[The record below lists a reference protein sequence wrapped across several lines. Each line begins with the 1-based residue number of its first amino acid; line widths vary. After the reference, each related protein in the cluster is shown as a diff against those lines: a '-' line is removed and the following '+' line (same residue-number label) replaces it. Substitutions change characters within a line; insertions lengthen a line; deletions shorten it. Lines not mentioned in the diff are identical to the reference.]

1 MSLTLET
8 VPVGALVLDPANA
21 RKHGSRNLDAIAGSL
36 RQFGQRRPLVCRRA
50 GGETMVIAGNGT
62 LEAARSLGWT
72 EVVITVV
79 PDDWTSEQAKAYA
92 LADNRT
98 AELATWD
105 EAVLAEQLTDLD
117 ALGFDLNSI
126 GFDGLPALDLDAG
139 ADDVGEVPLDP
150 VSSPGDLWVCGP
162 HRVICGSSTDAAA
175 VGRLFADEF
184 CQCII
189 TDPPYGVSYVD
200 SLDKTM
206 RDQGKVPPRHR
217 AIAGDDVSDAVL
229 EALVKDSLALAFAHA
244 AEGAG
249 AYVFHA
255 DSKRLVFEGAMS
267 RAGFLCHQTLVWV
280 KQRITLGH
288 MDYLSQ
294 HEPVLYGWKQ
304 GGKHGWYGGRRRS
317 ALVADEAPNLEAM
330 TGDEAIE
337 LLQAL
342 YAETS
347 VIRHDRPAKSTEH
360 PTMKPVGLLARFVV
374 NSTKKGELVYDPFL
388 GSGSTLIA
396 AETQGRRCVGCELD
410 PGYVDVIVQRWEKA
424 TGGKAVLDRGEG

>member
-1 MSLTLET
+1 MSLALET
-8 VPVGALVLDPANA
+8 VPVASLTLDPANA
-21 RKHGSRNLDAIAGSL
+21 RKHGSRNLEAIAGSL

-50 GGETMVIAGNGT
+50 GGQTMVVAGNGT

-79 PDDWTSEQAKAYA
+79 PDDWTAEQAKAYA

-105 EAVLAEQLTDLD
+105 EGVLAEQLGDLD

-126 GFDGLPALDLDAG
+126 GFDGLPALDLGAG
-139 ADDVGEVPLDP
+139 ADDVGEAPLDP
-150 VSSPGDLWVCGP
+150 VSSRGDLWLCGP
-162 HRVICGSSTDAAA
+162 HRVICGSSTDAGA
-175 VGRLFADEF
+175 VARLFADDH

-189 TDPPYGVSYVD
+189 TDPPYGVAYVT

-217 AIAGDDVSDAVL
+217 AIAGDDTSDPVL
-229 EALVKDSLALAFAHA
+229 EALVKDSLTLACAHA
-244 AEGAG
+244 AQGAG
-249 AYVFHA
+249 CYVFHA
-255 DSKRLVFEGAMS
+255 DSKRMLFEASMA
-267 RAGFLCHQTLVWV
+267 RAGFLVHQTLVWV

-294 HEPVLYGWKQ
+294 HEPVLYGWKL
-304 GGKHGWYGGRRRS
+304 GGKHDWYGGRRRS
-317 ALVADEAPNLEAM
+317 ALVADEAPDLERL
-330 TGDEAIE
+330 TGDGALE
-337 LLQAL
+337 LLRDL
-342 YAETS
+342 YSATT
-347 VIRHDRPAKSTEH
+347 VIRHDRPVKSTEH

-374 NSTKKGELVYDPFL
+374 NSTKKGDLVYDPFL

-410 PGYVDVIVQRWEKA
+410 PGYVDVIVRRWEEA
-424 TGGKAVLDRGEG
+424 TGGKAVLERGEG

>member
-8 VPVGALVLDPANA
+8 VPVGALSLDPANA
-21 RKHGSRNLDAIAGSL
+21 RKHGTRNLEAIAGSL

-50 GGETMVIAGNGT
+50 AGQTMVIAGNGT

-72 EVVITVV
+72 EIVITVV
-79 PDDWTSEQAKAYA
+79 PDDWTAEQAKAYA

-105 EAVLAEQLTDLD
+105 EAALAEQLGDLD
-117 ALGFDLNSI
+117 GLGFDLNSI
-126 GFDGLPALDLDAG
+126 GFDGLPALDLGPG
-139 ADDVGEVPLDP
+139 ADDPGEVPLDP
-150 VSSPGDLWVCGP
+150 VSAPGDLWVCGP
-162 HRVICGSSTDAAA
+162 HRVICGSSTDAGA
-175 VGRLFADEF
+175 VARLFGDEF

-189 TDPPYGVSYVD
+189 TDPPYGVAYVD

-217 AIAGDDVSDAVL
+217 AIAGDDVSDPVL

-255 DSKRLVFEGAMS
+255 DVKRLLFESSMA
-267 RAGFLCHQTLVWV
+267 RAGFLVHQTLVWV

-304 GGKHGWYGGRRRS
+304 GGKHGWYGGRKRS
-317 ALVADEAPNLEAM
+317 ALIADEAPDLDAM
-330 TGDEAIE
+330 TGE
-337 LLQAL
+337 QAL
-342 YAETS
+342 ELVRDLYCETT
-347 VIRHDRPAKSTEH
+347 VVRHDRPAKSTEH

-410 PGYVDVIVQRWEKA
+410 PGYVDVIARRWEKA
-424 TGGKAVLDRGEG
+424 TGGKAVLERGEG